1 MAFFSL
7 PIMLKAKQTQ
17 PQEVV
22 IYPDQ
27 FRTGSFVAKLAT
39 YVPNTTN
46 SYLSFV
52 YTQDKFAYVKIPHVV
67 SRPTT
72 FTARALVY
80 TPANITNRYH
90 VVFKINASYQQV
102 PSDVNEISYCAEE
115 AINCT
120 VDTRN
125 LITLSY
131 TIDSIKPTGRGTSCE
146 GLDLIIQLYRDVSE
160 GIRPLNEEIRL
171 LKLMLTFE

>member
-1 MAFFSL
+1 
-7 PIMLKAKQTQ
+7 MLKAKQTQ
-17 PQEVV
+17 PQEGV
-22 IYPDQ
+22 IYPHQ
-27 FRTGSFVAKLAT
+27 FMMRPLISGSAT
-39 YVPNTTN
+39 YVADITN
-46 SYLSFV
+46 SYLSFD
-52 YTQDKFAYVKIPHVV
+52 YTQDQFAYVKIPHIV

-80 TPANITNRYH
+80 TPANISNKYN
-90 VVFKINASYQQV
+90 VVFKIKASYQQV
-102 PSDVNEISYCAEE
+102 PSDVNVISYCAEE

-131 TIDSIKPTGRGTSCE
+131 TMHSIKPTGHGTSCE